1 MKEKYIKFIEQFKEN
16 SLYENNSIDNNELFG
31 IKEFLDKEYLNN
43 NFYLDKDIFIKCK
56 NELEKVLFKY
66 NFILNFYK
74 EYENKLKNEIE
85 KLDKEYF
92 ELDKVSSLGNKFF
105 TMKTLKEYY
114 NYIVPY
120 DVVYKKNLIFT
131 NDSVIKSDETLEE
144 IDFTIKE
151 EKNSV
156 FIYFNKGLTNIQDI
170 FVNLYNEFT
179 ISIFGI
185 KEDDSLENI
194 VSNRNSS
201 DKLFINTSSILFK
214 GIFITGI
221 GNITGYIK
229 ELKIYEYVKGSM
241 KKNGILAYRLKDLKK
256 INKIFYGSNSGTKIY
271 KLKTEEYN
279 EFLKILNTNNF
290 NSILSENKEIKK
302 NLEYDLNEEN
312 EIIIIEIFNQNI
324 NISDKLN
331 FFGKAKNEN

>member
-194 VSNRNSS
+194 ASNRNSS

-229 ELKIYEYVKGSM
+229 ELKIYEYVKGSI

>member
-214 GIFITGI
+214 GVFITGI

-229 ELKIYEYVKGSM
+229 ELKIYEYVKGSI

>member
-194 VSNRNSS
+194 VSNRDSS

-229 ELKIYEYVKGSM
+229 ELKIYEYVKGSI

-256 INKIFYGSNSGTKIY
+256 INKIFYGSNSRTKIY

>member
-120 DVVYKKNLIFT
+120 DVVYRKNLIFT
-131 NDSVIKSDETLEE
+131 NDSIIKSDETLEE

-151 EKNSV
+151 EKNSM

>member
-43 NFYLDKDIFIKCK
+43 NFYLDKNIFIKCK

-120 DVVYKKNLIFT
+120 DFVYKKNLIFT

-229 ELKIYEYVKGSM
+229 ELKIYEYVKGSI

>member
-229 ELKIYEYVKGSM
+229 ELKIYEYVKGSI

>member
-31 IKEFLDKEYLNN
+31 IKEFLDKEYLDN

-120 DVVYKKNLIFT
+120 DVIYKKNLIFT

>member
-120 DVVYKKNLIFT
+120 DVVYRKNLIFT
-131 NDSVIKSDETLEE
+131 NDSIIKSDETLEE

>member
-131 NDSVIKSDETLEE
+131 NDSVIKSDEILEE

-229 ELKIYEYVKGSM
+229 ELKIYEYVKGSI

>member
-43 NFYLDKDIFIKCK
+43 NFYLDKNIFIKCK

-229 ELKIYEYVKGSM
+229 ELKIYEYVKGSI

>member
-120 DVVYKKNLIFT
+120 DVIYKKNLIFT

-170 FVNLYNEFT
+170 FVNLYNEFI

-229 ELKIYEYVKGSM
+229 ELKIYEYVKGSI

>member
-131 NDSVIKSDETLEE
+131 NDFVIKSDETLEE

-229 ELKIYEYVKGSM
+229 ELKIYEYVKGSI

>member
-170 FVNLYNEFT
+170 FVNLYNEFI

-229 ELKIYEYVKGSM
+229 ELKIYEYVKGSI

>member
-43 NFYLDKDIFIKCK
+43 NFYLDKAIFIKCK

-229 ELKIYEYVKGSM
+229 ELKIYEYVKGSI

>member
-221 GNITGYIK
+221 RNITGYIK
-229 ELKIYEYVKGSM
+229 ELKIYEYVKGSI

>member
-43 NFYLDKDIFIKCK
+43 NFYLDKDICIKCK

-229 ELKIYEYVKGSM
+229 ELKIYEYVKGSI

>member
-120 DVVYKKNLIFT
+120 DVVYRKNLIFT

-229 ELKIYEYVKGSM
+229 ELKIYEYVKGLI

>member
-170 FVNLYNEFT
+170 FVNLYNEFI

-229 ELKIYEYVKGSM
+229 ELKIYKYVKGSI